1 MPKPF
6 DATLKQLIRHHPA
19 DWLGLIGVV
28 PTRKPKW
35 VDAELSTVTAS
46 ADSLLQVGD
55 VVYHFE
61 FEAGP
66 DEALA
71 RRVHLYN
78 ALAHHRTGKEVRSTA
93 VLLRPNA
100 QHAGLTD
107 AVQYHNLDFRFDI
120 VRVWQRP
127 ADDFLTAALGLLPL
141 AVLGQPPAGQ
151 TREQALPHQVDRII
165 DRAVAEAGKRVGE
178 VVTASFLLAGMYQED
193 AFLRTIFHRGLT
205 MLESSAFKVIEDLA
219 MERRSREIIQKLA
232 TAQFGPP
239 TDQQA
244 AKLAAIDNLAR
255 LDRLALRLLKVA
267 SWDELLKGR

>member
-28 PTRKPKW
+28 PAREPTW

-66 DEALA
+66 DESLA
-71 RRVHLYN
+71 SRVHLYN
-78 ALAHHRTGKEVRSTA
+78 ALAHFRTGLEVLSTA
-93 VLLRPNA
+93 VLLRSNA

-107 AVQYHNLDFRFDI
+107 AVQYRRLDFGFDI

-127 ADDFLTAALGLLPL
+127 ADDFLTGPVGLMPL
-141 AVLGQPPAGQ
+141 AVLGQPPKGQ
-151 TREQALPHQVDRII
+151 TRAQALPEQVDRII
-165 DRAVAEAGKRVGE
+165 DRAAVAGATVSD
-178 VVTASFLLAGMYQED
+178 VVLASFLLAGMHQED
-193 AFLRTIFHRGLT
+193 TFLRAIFQRGLT

-219 MERRSREIIQKLA
+219 KEKYGREIIRKLA
-232 TAQFGPP
+232 TARFGPP
-239 TDQQA
+239 TADQS
-244 AKLAAIDNLAR
+244 AKLALIDNLKR
-255 LDRLALRLLKVA
+255 LDRLVLRLLKVA